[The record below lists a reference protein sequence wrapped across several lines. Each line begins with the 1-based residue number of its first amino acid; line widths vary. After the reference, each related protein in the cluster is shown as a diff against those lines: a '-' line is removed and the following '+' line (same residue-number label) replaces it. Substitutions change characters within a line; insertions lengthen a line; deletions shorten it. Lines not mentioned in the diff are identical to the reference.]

1 MSFGAAMLPSV
12 QIHIKGRTG
21 LLIAAAIIT
30 TVLVAFPAYRVV
42 FAVSL
47 AISVGIGIIVAA
59 LLYLRNKYRP
69 IREED
74 VETKRPLGLD

>member
-1 MSFGAAMLPSV
+1 
-12 QIHIKGRTG
+12 
-21 LLIAAAIIT
+21 
-30 TVLVAFPAYRVV
+30 
-42 FAVSL
+42 L